1 LGDDLSPLSGYFKS
15 VPVFFLEVNM
25 TALTQ
30 LIKPNLAR
38 IAIANKRNEFM
49 VKSLPRRVMLASLGL
64 ICAGLSIPML
74 MLLHLLPTSLFLGL
88 VGFLLVLMGGISAL
102 IHCGEI

>member
-1 LGDDLSPLSGYFKS
+1 
-15 VPVFFLEVNM
+15 M
-25 TALTQ
+25 AALTH
-30 LIKPNLAR
+30 INKSKLAR
-38 IAIANKRNEFM
+38 TTIANKRNKFV
-49 VKSLPRRVMLASLGL
+49 VKFHPRRVTLASLGL

-74 MLLHLLPTSLFLGL
+74 MLLQLLPTSLFLGL